1 MGNSFETGNSNDFPF
16 VTKRCLIKPQ
26 RTERKRKTK
35 SAKVTTCTILS
46 SPSPCTVLFTIR
58 FLSSKHFSKTSNGIV
73 LLTQKGGQNY
83 DASLLRRTLFRISAV
98 EGKGG
103 MFLDTTVCTN
113 YGTQTL
119 QTHDAEDIFAY
130 GHLQS
135 SCCRKKNLY
144 YFFSWVILNIQNIS
158 WVWIYC
164 DKGHKEKEKIER
176 GGDLEV
182 EGRRSEWRWR
192 GKKETKREQKAAARS
207 VEVWIWDVV
216 SAHPNWMDCNWKQTV
231 SPLSWKGVAP
241 LWSSV
246 RRSQPLCHGWTRQNL
261 ENSIAAVKTT
271 VVSTFV

>member
-1 MGNSFETGNSNDFPF
+1 MRACVCMRECKNASFLSLSTSIVMGNSFETGNSNDFPF

-144 YFFSWVILNIQNIS
+144 YFFFMSYTEHSEYFLSLN
-158 WVWIYC
+158 
-164 DKGHKEKEKIER
+164 
-176 GGDLEV
+176 L
-182 EGRRSEWRWR
+182 
-192 GKKETKREQKAAARS
+192 
-207 VEVWIWDVV
+207 
-216 SAHPNWMDCNWKQTV
+216 
-231 SPLSWKGVAP
+231 L
-241 LWSSV
+241 
-246 RRSQPLCHGWTRQNL
+246 
-261 ENSIAAVKTT
+261 
-271 VVSTFV
+271 